1 VEDHDFRLLAG
12 LIATF
17 LIVSLL
23 INALLTLA
31 PLSVTGPPLK
41 VYGYISADGKPIDG
55 YYSRTPDIA
64 IIPPHA
70 PPVTS
75 LTPTPP

>member
-1 VEDHDFRLLAG
+1 MKDDEFRLLAG

-41 VYGYISADGKPIDG
+41 VYGYIGADGKPING
-55 YYSRTPDIA
+55 YYSSTPDIV
-64 IIPPHA
+64 IIPSRA
-70 PPVTS
+70 PPETS
-75 LTPTPP
+75 LAPTPP

>member
-1 VEDHDFRLLAG
+1 MHDDNFRLLAG

-17 LIVSLL
+17 LVVSLL

-55 YYSRTPDIA
+55 YYSSTPDIV
-64 IIPPHA
+64 IIPPRA
-70 PPVTS
+70 PPETP

>member
-1 VEDHDFRLLAG
+1 VEEDEFRLLVG

-41 VYGYISADGKPIDG
+41 VYGYISADGKPVDG
-55 YYSRTPDIA
+55 YYSSTPDIV

-70 PPVTS
+70 PETS
-75 LTPTPP
+75 LTPTSP